1 MSKAPAPKD
10 DLDFYTQSVRFRVDG
25 KAYVGCMDID
35 ALGELQKIWG
45 LTGLAEMQQRVENV
59 GFSEMKDI
67 VFVSLMRD
75 QPQLD
80 RKAADKISNAMGM
93 NGIVKYV
100 SDVMRAGSAPP
111 EAVQAGPTKRATA
124 RTRR

>member
-1 MSKAPAPKD
+1 MSKAAAE

-25 KAYVGCMDID
+25 KAFVGCMDID

-45 LTGLAEMQQRVENV
+45 LTSLADMQARVENV
-59 GFSEMKDI
+59 GFAEMKDI
-67 VFVSLMRD
+67 VFVSLLRD
-75 QPQLD
+75 QPQLT
-80 RKAADKISNAMGM
+80 RPQADKISNAMGM

-111 EAVQAGPTKRATA
+111 SAVQPGPTRRATA
-124 RTRR
+124 RKSR